1 MAGPHP
7 INANLSRSDP
17 SQCAQWQ
24 LSLFWKGDWNNSIYE
39 EKYPRA
45 FSYCKNGDI
54 PIQAFLNTTDLS
66 MTFHLP
72 LSVQAHDELR
82 QIQREVANVELT
94 NANDTWTCCWG
105 AQSFKTTSYYSYYF
119 REITAHVAFK
129 WLWKTKC
136 TAKIRVFGWLLLSD
150 RLNTRNMLK
159 RRHYNIGTNLDCL
172 CNIPNFQFGM
182 LYIDHHCISYFIAF

>member
-1 MAGPHP
+1 M
-7 INANLSRSDP
+7 
-17 SQCAQWQ
+17 
-24 LSLFWKGDWNNSIYE
+24 FWKDDWNHSIYE

-54 PIQAFLNTTDLS
+54 PVQAFLNTTDLAT
-66 MTFHLP
+66 TFNIP
-72 LSVQAHDELR
+72 LSVQAHNELR
-82 QIQREVANVELT
+82 KIQREVANVELT

-136 TAKIRVFGWLLLSD
+136 TAKIKVFGWLLLSD

-172 CNIPNFQFGM
+172 LCGEHVEEPREH
-182 LYIDHHCISYFIAF
+182 LFIRCTCTTRCRRKI